1 MGISASS
8 LLDEAKSSHVKGQ
21 VQAELKDFSP
31 YYRRQFSVARFL
43 QVEDDLEQRE
53 QKITQLLLQKEARQ
67 DAEVL
72 YEENLLFFDE
82 TRKWRDRYVVVRAN
96 HCLECHDSLEAFL
109 KGVPPR
115 QKLLPTGGTALTTED
130 TYMAMVDRCFPDD
143 SGVKEDFAPPPS
155 GMPGQFPVYLR
166 LPYRRDSYFCFKQ
179 EDKRNHF
186 LSILSD
192 CIRHQNQ
199 DFLKK
204 KTCEVQAFLKAI
216 QLYRQDRGHYEPW
229 DMLIGSDVRV
239 MGNLVMEKLLPS
251 LEKDLLPRLKAKR
264 TEKKRVWFAT
274 VEAAYILAQEHLLE
288 GLSLLK
294 EECRVTARQQE
305 VQIHSDMDQILE
317 SRRQLEEKVGAMVTG
332 PTEKLC
338 SESVQP
344 YLNAVLEELMEPITS
359 GFQEGRE
366 LIETLMD
373 QVCQSAQRGDT
384 EEVRKLL
391 SNMAKPNLLSCY
403 QKISSMEKNQRNL
416 QDTFGLSSLT
426 GLIHSTQIDLEQLME
441 NAAFTF
447 ERLLYRTFQDDPEH
461 ASATTEKAKHR
472 VLKQY
477 DYDSSTVRKKISHE
491 ALVSITLP
499 FIKQKLAPTYKS
511 EITNLEQFI
520 DADYTNFIHVQ
531 NVYENIL
538 LRTLDKEVAKVV
550 KEAAALRKY
559 HLFTD
564 RESVSQSNHSS
575 LNSVASSVPHS
586 LLSTSQQDITSVQ
599 SVVPEME
606 PPKQVETPTST
617 DTADQQAAEPALD
630 SVIQQEVA
638 LAQEVEKVVVVQQE
652 AVETQQEVAAAQQE
666 AVETQQ
672 KVAVVQQ
679 EAVETQ
685 REVAVVQ
692 QEAVETQQEV
702 DVVQQE
708 AVETQQEVAA
718 AQQEAVETQQEVAVV
733 QQEAV
738 ETQQEVTVA
747 QQEAVETQ
755 QEVAV
760 VQQEAVETQQEVT
773 VAQQEA
779 VETQQ
784 KVAVVQQEA
793 VETQQEVAV
802 VQQEAVETQ
811 QEVAVAQQE
820 AVETQQEV
828 AVVQQEAV
836 ETQHEVAAAQQ
847 EAVETQQEV
856 AVVQQEAVGTQ
867 QEVAVVQQEAVETQQ
882 EVAVVQ
888 QEAVETQHEV
898 AAAQQEAV
906 ETQQEV
912 AAPQQEVVETQQ
924 EMAVVQQE
932 VVEVAAVQEEVH
944 HAEEESPK
952 EAEPVHD
959 GSVTKD
965 VVSPAC
971 VNEAMKASAGG
982 SEHQSSAHNS
992 EETNCQSSLSA
1003 QTPQPA
1009 CTVSGSSSLDRSP
1022 SSTLGSMKEVP
1033 ATEDSE
1039 DEGPMT
1045 SEGPDPSLDIT
1056 EDMTEETEPV
1066 EVEPGT
1072 STEVSTEEDPPS
1084 PRGAPRLSTEGTES
1098 GPEAPPLDS
1107 IKEIRDL
1114 VVEVIEVEELV
1125 GVQQE

>member
-21 VQAELKDFSP
+21 AQAELKDFSP

-179 EDKRNHF
+179 EAKRNHF

-344 YLNAVLEELMEPITS
+344 YLNAVLEELMEPISS

-384 EEVRKLL
+384 EK
-391 SNMAKPNLLSCY
+391 S
-403 QKISSMEKNQRNL
+403 
-416 QDTFGLSSLT
+416 FGF
-426 GLIHSTQIDLEQLME
+426 QLME

-461 ASATTEKAKHR
+461 ASAATEKAKHR

-511 EITNLEQFI
+511 EVKNLEQFI

-599 SVVPEME
+599 SVTIIPEME

-617 DTADQQAAEPALD
+617 DTADQQAAQPALE

-638 LAQEVEKVVVVQQE
+638 LAQS
-652 AVETQQEVAAAQQE
+652 
-666 AVETQQ
+666 
-672 KVAVVQQ
+672 
-679 EAVETQ
+679 
-685 REVAVVQ
+685 RESGCGP
-692 QEAVETQQEV
+692 TGSSG
-702 DVVQQE
+702 DP
-708 AVETQQEVAA
+708 TGSGCGP
-718 AQQEAVETQQEVAVV
+718 TGSSGDP
-733 QQEAV
+733 
-738 ETQQEVTVA
+738 T
-747 QQEAVETQ
+747 
-755 QEVAV
+755 
-760 VQQEAVETQQEVT
+760 
-773 VAQQEA
+773 
-779 VETQQ
+779 
-784 KVAVVQQEA
+784 
-793 VETQQEVAV
+793 
-802 VQQEAVETQ
+802 
-811 QEVAVAQQE
+811 
-820 AVETQQEV
+820 
-828 AVVQQEAV
+828 
-836 ETQHEVAAAQQ
+836 
-847 EAVETQQEV
+847 
-856 AVVQQEAVGTQ
+856 G
-867 QEVAVVQQEAVETQQ
+867 
-882 EVAVVQ
+882 
-888 QEAVETQHEV
+888 
-898 AAAQQEAV
+898 
-906 ETQQEV
+906 QQEV

-992 EETNCQSSLSA
+992 EETNHKKQ
-1003 QTPQPA
+1003 
-1009 CTVSGSSSLDRSP
+1009 
-1022 SSTLGSMKEVP
+1022 
-1033 ATEDSE
+1033 
-1039 DEGPMT
+1039 
-1045 SEGPDPSLDIT
+1045 I
-1056 EDMTEETEPV
+1056 TEETEPV
-1066 EVEPGT
+1066 EVE
-1072 STEVSTEEDPPS
+1072 VSTEEDAPS

-1125 GVQQE
+1125 GVQQD

>member
-1 MGISASS
+1 
-8 LLDEAKSSHVKGQ
+8 
-21 VQAELKDFSP
+21 
-31 YYRRQFSVARFL
+31 FSVARFL

-53 QKITQLLLQKEARQ
+53 QKITQLLLQKVPGPRQ

-179 EDKRNHF
+179 EAKRNHF

-344 YLNAVLEELMEPITS
+344 YLNAVLEELMEPISS

-384 EEVRKLL
+384 EELL

-447 ERLLYRTFQDDPEH
+447 EQLLYRTFQDDPEH
-461 ASATTEKAKHR
+461 ASAATEKAKHR

-477 DYDSSTVRKKISHE
+477 DYDSSTVRKKISNE

-511 EITNLEQFI
+511 NLEQFI

-538 LRTLDKEVAKVV
+538 LRTLDKEVAKGEV
-550 KEAAALRKY
+550 KEASSPEEY

-599 SVVPEME
+599 SVTIIPEME

-617 DTADQQAAEPALD
+617 DTADQQAAEPALE

-638 LAQEVEKVVVVQQE
+638 LAQEVEKLVVVQQE
-652 AVETQQEVAAAQQE
+652 SSGDPTGRAVVPTGSTWRPNRKWLRLSRKQWRPNRKWLWSSRKSGDPTGQWLWSSRKQWRSNRSGLGSNRSSGDPTGSAVVQQESVEGDPTVSGCCAQQE
-666 AVETQQ
+666 AVEIQQ
-672 KVAVVQQ
+672 
-679 EAVETQ
+679 
-685 REVAVVQ
+685 EVAVVQ

-702 DVVQQE
+702 AAPQQEAVETQQEVAVFQQEAVESQQEVAVVQQE

-718 AQQEAVETQQEVAVV
+718 AQQEAVETQQEVA
-733 QQEAV
+733 AP
-738 ETQQEVTVA
+738 QQEV
-747 QQEAVETQ
+747 VETQ

-760 VQQEAVETQQEVT
+760 VQQEAVES
-773 VAQQEA
+773 
-779 VETQQ
+779 
-784 KVAVVQQEA
+784 
-793 VETQQEVAV
+793 QQEVAV
-802 VQQEAVETQ
+802 V
-811 QEVAVAQQE
+811 
-820 AVETQQEV
+820 
-828 AVVQQEAV
+828 
-836 ETQHEVAAAQQ
+836 
-847 EAVETQQEV
+847 
-856 AVVQQEAVGTQ
+856 
-867 QEVAVVQQEAVETQQ
+867 
-882 EVAVVQ
+882 
-888 QEAVETQHEV
+888 
-898 AAAQQEAV
+898 QQEAV

-992 EETNCQSSLSA
+992 EETNHKKQ
-1003 QTPQPA
+1003 
-1009 CTVSGSSSLDRSP
+1009 
-1022 SSTLGSMKEVP
+1022 
-1033 ATEDSE
+1033 
-1039 DEGPMT
+1039 
-1045 SEGPDPSLDIT
+1045 I
-1056 EDMTEETEPV
+1056 
-1066 EVEPGT
+1066 
-1072 STEVSTEEDPPS
+1072 TEEDRTSRGRWCRLRRTPPP

-1125 GVQQE
+1125 GVQQD